1 MMARILSLVVL
12 IALIAMMPVVA
23 AGMDTGDGLP
33 DSSGAGGGVEYW
45 LLSPGFV
52 PNVGQYDPGVA
63 YVLQHQGTTVFFTG
77 DGLVLSHTSGDAGD
91 ASMDVIRQTF
101 VGASP
106 EVNLM
111 ANGRCAGVVNYYIG
125 DDPSKWLSDIP
136 VYSGILYKDLYPGVD
151 LLYTGADGR
160 LKREF
165 HVAPG
170 ADPSQIE
177 LLYEGESRPHVDG
190 DGILRFASSAG
201 EMLESPLVCWQVIDG
216 VKIDR
221 TAEYVVDG
229 GSVRIAVGGYDAGY
243 ELIIDP
249 ELVYSSYLGGS
260 GYDYGYGFAD
270 DGSGG
275 VWVTGSTSSTDFPV
289 VNAYQGSYGGNSDDA
304 FISHFSSSGTL
315 LSSTYLGG
323 GGRDQGCALAS
334 DGAGG
339 VWFMGRTTSTDFP
352 VLNKYQEIPVG
363 VWSTTVAHFSST
375 GALLS
380 SSCLGGG
387 DDLSWNSWFALV
399 SDDAGGAWV
408 TGRTNAID
416 LPTINASQSSNGGV
430 GWDAFVAHF
439 SPSGT
444 ILSSTYLG
452 GDGWDYGIAVVGDG
466 SGGVWVT
473 GSTTSTDFP
482 AVNAHQS
489 SYGGNSDIFL
499 AHYSSSGTLLSSTYL
514 GGGEAESEYAL
525 VGDGSG
531 GVWVTGET
539 SSSDF
544 PVLNAYQSNHGG
556 GSSDIFLSR
565 FSSSGTLLS
574 STYLGGG
581 EDERGVAL
589 AGDGSGGVWVTGF
602 TYSADFPVRNA
613 HQSSREGLG
622 DSYLAHFSSSGTL
635 LSSTYLGGGGY
646 EYGDALLND
655 GSSGVW
661 VAGHTSSNDF
671 PFLNASQGWY
681 GGGVYDGFLSHF
693 SSSGILLESTCLGG
707 GGDDQMQAL
716 LGDGSGNVWAMGKTD
731 STDFPLRNAH
741 QGNAGGNYDVF
752 VAKFGSS
759 IPVPPTAGFTAN
771 VTAGT
776 APLAVSFTDT
786 STGTL
791 TSWEWSFGDG
801 NLSTVQNPVHVYA
814 VPGNYTV
821 SLKVTNAGGDDTRT
835 RVDYVSVAEPAGSLT
850 VTSSPAGAAVW
861 LDGADMSAMTN
872 TTLTGIS
879 AGNHTVVLKLDGYQ
893 DATEQVIVVG
903 NGDVAVHV
911 DLTMGPMPP
920 TASFT
925 ANVTAGTA
933 PFAVSFTDTSSDNP
947 VSWDWDLGDGAVSS
961 EQNPIHTYL
970 TAGTY
975 TVILKVADAAGESGS
990 VVKDGYIIVKIASPP
1005 NELKVSEEQFPLRS
1019 DAVNV
1024 SVGGGGQQQVA
1035 FNVTAGIGEIGEGN
1049 RTIHFQAGALNVTI
1063 ETDGLTDDGEGVV
1076 RGVNLTSTAPVDAT
1090 VETGNVSVSF
1100 AARMQNYDP
1109 DLEITTMIFS
1119 GLDEST
1125 RGAFAL
1131 AAQGESLGLTRVAYT
1146 VYFAKSTPTD
1156 TIHDAVL
1163 EMAVPEAWVYGN
1175 GGPDAIRVFRMGDY
1189 GDIEVLV
1196 PSAHWLE
1203 GGMRVFRVE
1212 SARGFS
1218 LFALGA
1224 TTRSAAPVSPT
1235 SFGRSGGGKSSSA
1248 AAAELP
1254 ISYAETG
1261 SLATD
1266 DSGVVTSSIVV
1277 TAGDAVASLALP
1289 AGVRTLDAAGEPLS
1303 EASIAPLA
1311 ADQVPGVPAGAAF
1324 RFAGYAYEAG
1334 PGGATFDP
1342 AITLTLDIPD
1352 DAWNDL
1358 GAGANTLTVMWYDQT
1373 TGQWEPLP
1381 TSVDESARSV
1391 DAEITHFSTFAL
1403 FVETAATPVPTAT
1416 EEAPVTS
1423 STPPAAE
1430 GFPTMPALAIVVVL
1444 IVVIAAGYFLMVRR

>member
-1 MMARILSLVVL
+1 
-12 IALIAMMPVVA
+12 
-23 AGMDTGDGLP
+23 
-33 DSSGAGGGVEYW
+33 
-45 LLSPGFV
+45 
-52 PNVGQYDPGVA
+52 
-63 YVLQHQGTTVFFTG
+63 
-77 DGLVLSHTSGDAGD
+77 
-91 ASMDVIRQTF
+91 
-101 VGASP
+101 
-106 EVNLM
+106 
-111 ANGRCAGVVNYYIG
+111 
-125 DDPSKWLSDIP
+125 
-136 VYSGILYKDLYPGVD
+136 
-151 LLYTGADGR
+151 
-160 LKREF
+160 
-165 HVAPG
+165 
-170 ADPSQIE
+170 
-177 LLYEGESRPHVDG
+177 
-190 DGILRFASSAG
+190 
-201 EMLESPLVCWQVIDG
+201 
-216 VKIDR
+216 
-221 TAEYVVDG
+221 
-229 GSVRIAVGGYDAGY
+229 
-243 ELIIDP
+243 
-249 ELVYSSYLGGS
+249 
-260 GYDYGYGFAD
+260 
-270 DGSGG
+270 
-275 VWVTGSTSSTDFPV
+275 
-289 VNAYQGSYGGNSDDA
+289 
-304 FISHFSSSGTL
+304 
-315 LSSTYLGG
+315 
-323 GGRDQGCALAS
+323 
-334 DGAGG
+334 
-339 VWFMGRTTSTDFP
+339 
-352 VLNKYQEIPVG
+352 
-363 VWSTTVAHFSST
+363 
-375 GALLS
+375 
-380 SSCLGGG
+380 
-387 DDLSWNSWFALV
+387 
-399 SDDAGGAWV
+399 
-408 TGRTNAID
+408 
-416 LPTINASQSSNGGV
+416 
-430 GWDAFVAHF
+430 
-439 SPSGT
+439 
-444 ILSSTYLG
+444 
-452 GDGWDYGIAVVGDG
+452 
-466 SGGVWVT
+466 
-473 GSTTSTDFP
+473 
-482 AVNAHQS
+482 
-489 SYGGNSDIFL
+489 
-499 AHYSSSGTLLSSTYL
+499 
-514 GGGEAESEYAL
+514 
-525 VGDGSG
+525 
-531 GVWVTGET
+531 
-539 SSSDF
+539 
-544 PVLNAYQSNHGG
+544 
-556 GSSDIFLSR
+556 
-565 FSSSGTLLS
+565 
-574 STYLGGG
+574 
-581 EDERGVAL
+581 
-589 AGDGSGGVWVTGF
+589 
-602 TYSADFPVRNA
+602 
-613 HQSSREGLG
+613 
-622 DSYLAHFSSSGTL
+622 
-635 LSSTYLGGGGY
+635 
-646 EYGDALLND
+646 
-655 GSSGVW
+655 
-661 VAGHTSSNDF
+661 
-671 PFLNASQGWY
+671 
-681 GGGVYDGFLSHF
+681 
-693 SSSGILLESTCLGG
+693 
-707 GGDDQMQAL
+707 MQAL
-716 LGDGSGNVWAMGKTD
+716 LGDGSGNVWAMGRTD

-741 QGNAGGNYDVF
+741 QGNVGGNYDVF

-759 IPVPPTAGFTAN
+759 IPVPPTA
-771 VTAGT
+771 
-776 APLAVSFTDT
+776 D
-786 STGTL
+786 
-791 TSWEWSFGDG
+791 
-801 NLSTVQNPVHVYA
+801 
-814 VPGNYTV
+814 
-821 SLKVTNAGGDDTRT
+821 
-835 RVDYVSVAEPAGSLT
+835 
-850 VTSSPAGAAVW
+850 
-861 LDGADMSAMTN
+861 
-872 TTLTGIS
+872 
-879 AGNHTVVLKLDGYQ
+879 
-893 DATEQVIVVG
+893 
-903 NGDVAVHV
+903 
-911 DLTMGPMPP
+911 
-920 TASFT
+920 FT

-933 PFAVSFTDTSSDNP
+933 PFAVSFTDTSSGNP

-1035 FNVTAGIGEIGEGN
+1035 FNVTAGVGEIGEGN

-1224 TTRSAAPVSPT
+1224 TTRSAPPSPSSP

-1261 SLATD
+1261 SLVTD

-1311 ADQVPGVPAGAAF
+1311 ADRVPGVPAGVAF

-1358 GAGANTLTVMWYDQT
+1358 GAGANTLTVMWYNQT
-1373 TGQWEPLP
+1373 AGQWEPLP

-1403 FVETAATPVPTAT
+1403 FVETAATPVPTVT